1 MKLTVSM
8 DATNIIGALGKE
20 CENTIKA
27 IEKAHVKVASE
38 AERMLKKGLSYRA
51 GRDSSSPDY
60 RNSPKGSLPYMHT
73 GRLRNSIGYKVTV
86 KGNKV
91 ISEVG
96 SGTRGLGVEYAK
108 YLQGYNNDGLRP
120 FLDYIEGV
128 YNAQTIDEA
137 FLGYFRPL
145 EGK

>member
-20 CENTIKA
+20 RENTIKA

-38 AERMLKKGLSYRA
+38 AERTLKNGLSYRA

-120 FLDYIEGV
+120 FLDYIDGV

>member
-20 CENTIKA
+20 SENTIKA

-120 FLDYIEGV
+120 FLDYIDGV

>member
-20 CENTIKA
+20 RENTIKA

-145 EGK
+145 

>member
-20 CENTIKA
+20 RENTINA

-96 SGTRGLGVEYAK
+96 SGARGLGVEYAK

>member
-8 DATNIIGALGKE
+8 DAANIIGALGKE
-20 CENTIKA
+20 RENTIKA

>member
-20 CENTIKA
+20 RENTIKA

-128 YNAQTIDEA
+128 YNAKTIDEA

>member
-20 CENTIKA
+20 RENTIKA

-96 SGTRGLGVEYAK
+96 SGTRGLDVEYAK

>member
-1 MKLTVSM
+1 
-8 DATNIIGALGKE
+8 
-20 CENTIKA
+20 
-27 IEKAHVKVASE
+27 
-38 AERMLKKGLSYRA
+38 
-51 GRDSSSPDY
+51 
-60 RNSPKGSLPYMHT
+60 MHT

>member
-8 DATNIIGALGKE
+8 DSTNIIGALGKE
-20 CENTIKA
+20 SENTIKA